1 MQNEKALEL
10 LNKGILKKGCQ
21 VKMQLKGFDEFT
33 SIDDAYIKGARPG
46 ELEDDWVVIIIDG
59 KPYDVAWI
67 EEIKPCTED
76 EIKDYDN
83 LTNDD
88 CRLLEVIG
96 WQGKVIQHSSG
107 NLYLI
112 LDTHVRH
119 IETDERMILY
129 KALYD
134 DCKTYIAPVKIFME
148 RCSPELFEKRGLEFS
163 FQLVKLEKEKTDD
176 NMG

>member
-21 VKMQLKGFDEFT
+21 VKMTLNSFEGFIT
-33 SIDDAYIKGARPG
+33 IDDAYEKKARPG
-46 ELEDDWVVIIIDG
+46 EIEDDWVVVVIDG
-59 KPYDVAWI
+59 KTYDVAWV
-67 EEIKPCTED
+67 EEVKPCIEN

-83 LTNDD
+83 LTDED

-96 WQGKVIQHSSG
+96 WQGKVIQHFSG
-107 NLYLI
+107 DLYLI

-119 IETDERMILY
+119 VETDERMILY

-134 DCKTYIAPVKIFME
+134 DCKTYIAPVKVFME
-148 RCSPELFEKRGLEFS
+148 ECSPELFEKRGLRFS
-163 FQLVKLEKEKTDD
+163 FQLVKLEKERVND
-176 NMG
+176 NVG